1 MIWKDETYLCE
12 NYWKFVEE
20 FEKKMSKLSFKES
33 YSNLVFLCVGT
44 NKIVGDSL
52 GQIVGNNLKNIENKY
67 LQIYGTL
74 ESTLNFINAKETIE
88 KIYHNF
94 TNPYIVTIDAALSA
108 TNNKGDIVLSE
119 GYIKIGKALQKSICF
134 YSNVNI
140 KCVVGRAYS
149 EKDRNL
155 RELKKVSLKETE
167 KMAEIVSNGIKNVLK
182 KSNIYV

>member
-1 MIWKDETYLCE
+1 MREKYC
-12 NYWKFVEE
+12 KFMKE
-20 FEKKMSKLSFKES
+20 FEEKISEFYLKDN
-33 YSNLVFLCVGT
+33 YSNLVFLCIGT
-44 NKIVGDSL
+44 NKIVGDS
-52 GQIVGNNLKNIENKY
+52 VGPIIGNKLKNMENKY
-67 LQIYGTL
+67 MQIYGTL
-74 ESTLNFINAKETIE
+74 DNTLNFINAKEIIE
-88 KIYHNF
+88 NIYNNF
-94 TNPYIVTIDAALSA
+94 SNPYLITIDAALSNA
-108 TNNKGDIVLSE
+108 NNKGDIVLGK
-119 GYIKIGKALQKSICF
+119 GYIKLGKALQKSICF